1 MLVPA
6 AVSTMLG
13 LGFLYFPVRST
24 FLMTTLMALS
34 SASCGPKCLLHT
46 ASSGRRSVTSCL
58 ISTCYVCSLLYGAYQ
73 MMLTTAG
80 TLCNVITD
88 NQVSQPVACTVTGA
102 AQSHEQ
108 HSAPAFQ
115 QSLGVYLCMRSHARY
130 ERKSLSHILL
140 CC

>member
-1 MLVPA
+1 
-6 AVSTMLG
+6 
-13 LGFLYFPVRST
+13 
-24 FLMTTLMALS
+24 
-34 SASCGPKCLLHT
+34 
-46 ASSGRRSVTSCL
+46 
-58 ISTCYVCSLLYGAYQ
+58 